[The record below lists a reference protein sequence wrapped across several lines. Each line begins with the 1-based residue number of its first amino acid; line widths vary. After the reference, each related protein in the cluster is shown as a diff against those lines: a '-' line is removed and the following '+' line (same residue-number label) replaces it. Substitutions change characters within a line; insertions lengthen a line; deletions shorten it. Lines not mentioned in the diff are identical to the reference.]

1 MPSTSPRSD
10 QSSKPATEASLAP
23 QGASPGTA
31 PDLMA
36 LAFESEEGRIVT
48 DARRLILRVNKAFCR
63 ITGYSSD
70 EVTGKNPALLGSG
83 LHDKAFF
90 AAMNERLD
98 QVGAW
103 QGEIWNRRKNGEV
116 YPEWLTISA
125 VKSADGEITHYLGTL
140 TDVSERKSVE
150 NELRNLAFY
159 DPLTRLPNRR
169 LLLDRLQQAMTVSA
183 RTEKTGA
190 VMLLDLDNFK
200 ALNDSLGHDIG
211 DELLME
217 VARRLESSVRQGDT
231 VARMG
236 GDEFVVM
243 LEGLDA
249 SGMAAAQAE
258 AVAAKIH
265 AALNRTYHLTHHGSL
280 DDRSQHQNTIEYH
293 STSSIGIALFLG
305 QHDSVA
311 AVLKKADL
319 AMYQSKATG
328 RNAISFFDR
337 GIQDAFTARM
347 VLHAELDDAIR
358 EKQFVIHY
366 HPLSD
371 GDGGM
376 SEVEA
381 LLRWQHPQ
389 RGLLH
394 PAEFIALAEQS
405 RKIIAL
411 DHWVLGT
418 VCRQLAVWRH
428 APKKFGICVNVNISP
443 VTFSQ
448 QNFVK
453 RVLDELAR
461 SGADPRLLRIEFT
474 ERLVLDDV
482 GVVIAKMGAL
492 GEAGVSFS
500 LDDFGTGDSS
510 LTYLKRLP
518 LHQLKI
524 SRSLVHDMATDSE
537 AASLVYTVIALAK
550 NMGLTVIAK
559 GAETREQQL
568 LLFEN
573 HCDLHQSYLFCEP
586 MPLAEFE
593 AFLEAR

>member
-1 MPSTSPRSD
+1 MARNSRKTD
-10 QSSKPATEASLAP
+10 PATEAMPKPRKPAARKPAP
-23 QGASPGTA
+23 V
-31 PDLMA
+31 DVMA
-36 LAFESEEGRIVT
+36 IAFESLEGRIIT
-48 DARRLILRVNKAFCR
+48 DAKRSILKINRAFSR
-63 ITGYSSD
+63 ITGYTPED
-70 EVTGKNPALLGSG
+70 VIGKDPGLLGSG
-83 LHDKAFF
+83 LHDHAFF
-90 AAMNERLD
+90 SAMNERLA
-98 QVGAW
+98 QTGAW
-103 QGEIWNRRKNGEV
+103 QGEIWNRRKTGEV
-116 YPEWLTISA
+116 YPEWLTITA
-125 VKSADGEITHYLGTL
+125 VKSPRGKVTHYLGTL
-140 TDVSERKSVE
+140 TDLSERKSIE

-183 RTEKTGA
+183 RSEKTGA

-211 DELLME
+211 DELLVE
-217 VARRLESSVRQGDT
+217 VAQRLEGSVRQGDT

-258 AVAAKIH
+258 AVASKIH
-265 AALNRTYHLTHHGSL
+265 AALNRTYHLAHHGAL
-280 DDRSQHQNTIEYH
+280 DDKLQHQNAIEYH
-293 STSSIGIALFLG
+293 CSSSIGIALFLG
-305 QHDSVA
+305 QQDSVA

-319 AMYQSKATG
+319 AMYQSKAMG
-328 RNAISFFDR
+328 RNAVSFFDR
-337 GIQDAFTARM
+337 GIQDAFAARM

-358 EKQFVIHY
+358 DGQFVIHY

-371 GDGGM
+371 GNGGM

-394 PAEFIALAEQS
+394 PAEFIAMAEQS

-418 VCRQLAVWRH
+418 VCAQLASWTLH
-428 APKKFGICVNVNISP
+428 PKKSRLCVTVNVSP

-448 QNFVK
+448 QDFVK
-453 RVLDELAR
+453 RVIDTLKK
-461 SGADPRLLRIEFT
+461 SGADPRLLRLEFT
-474 ERLVLDDV
+474 DRLVLDDV
-482 GVVIAKMGAL
+482 GLVIAKMGAL
-492 GEAGVSFS
+492 SDIGVSFS

-524 SRSLVHDMATDSE
+524 SRSLVHDMTTDSD

-550 NMGLTVIAK
+550 NLGLTVIAK
-559 GAETREQQL
+559 GAETHEQQT
-568 LLFEN
+568 LLFDQ

-586 MPLAEFE
+586 MPLAEFD
-593 AFLEAR
+593 AFLETH

>member
-1 MPSTSPRSD
+1 MARSPH
-10 QSSKPATEASLAP
+10 TTASGIDKDLPKGKA
-23 QGASPGTA
+23 GR
-31 PDLMA
+31 PDRPVDIMA
-36 LAFESEEGRIVT
+36 IAFESQEGRIVT
-48 DARRLILRVNKAFCR
+48 DANRSILKVNKAFSR
-63 ITGYSSD
+63 ITGYEPGD
-70 EVTGKNPALLGSG
+70 VIGKTPDLLGSG
-83 LHDKAFF
+83 LHDQAFF
-90 AAMNERLD
+90 TAMNERLE
-98 QVGAW
+98 QTGAW

-116 YPEWLTISA
+116 YPEWLTITA
-125 VKSADGEITHYLGTL
+125 VTSPTGEVTHYLGTL

-169 LLLDRLQQAMTVSA
+169 LLLDRLQQAMAVSA
-183 RTEKTGA
+183 RSEKTGA

-265 AALNRTYHLTHHGSL
+265 AALNCTYHLAHHGAI
-280 DDRSQHQNTIEYH
+280 DGKSQHQNAIEYH

-305 QHDSVA
+305 QQDSVA

-319 AMYQSKATG
+319 AMYQSKTTG

-347 VLHAELDDAIR
+347 VLHAELDEAIR
-358 EKQFVIHY
+358 GNQFVIHY

-371 GDGGM
+371 GNGGM

-394 PAEFIALAEQS
+394 PAEFIAMAEQS

-411 DHWVLGT
+411 DHWVLST
-418 VCRQLAVWRH
+418 VCAQLAVWNH
-428 APKKFGICVNVNISP
+428 TPKKSGLCVTINISP

-448 QNFVK
+448 QDFVK
-453 RVLDELAR
+453 RVLDELVK
-461 SGADPRLLRIEFT
+461 SGADPRLLRLEFT

-524 SRSLVHDMATDSE
+524 SRSLVHDMATDSK

-559 GAETREQQL
+559 GAETQEQQA
-568 LLFEN
+568 LLFDN
-573 HCDLHQSYLFCEP
+573 HCDLHQTYLFCEP
-586 MPLAEFE
+586 MPLAEFD
-593 AFLEAR
+593 AFLEAC

>member
-1 MPSTSPRSD
+1 MAPSPRKSE
-10 QSSKPATEASLAP
+10 SGTASKPRKAAARKPAPAVSADVMAIAFQSL
-23 QGASPGTA
+23 
-31 PDLMA
+31 
-36 LAFESEEGRIVT
+36 EGRIVT
-48 DARRLILRVNKAFCR
+48 DAKRSILTINEAFSR
-63 ITGYSSD
+63 ITGYAPED
-70 EVTGKNPALLGSG
+70 VIGKTPSVLGSG

-90 AAMNERLD
+90 AAMNERLE
-98 QVGAW
+98 QTGNW
-103 QGEIWNRRKNGEV
+103 QGEIWNRRKSGEV
-116 YPEWLTISA
+116 YPEWLTITA
-125 VKSADGEITHYLGTL
+125 VKSPRGKVTHYLGTL
-140 TDVSERKSVE
+140 TDLSERKSIE

-183 RTEKTGA
+183 RSEKTGA
-190 VMLLDLDNFK
+190 VMLIDLDNFK
-200 ALNDSLGHDIG
+200 TLNDSLGHDIG
-211 DELLME
+211 DELLVE
-217 VARRLESSVRQGDT
+217 VARRMESAVRQGDT

-258 AVAAKIH
+258 AVASKIH
-265 AALNRTYHLTHHGSL
+265 AALNQTYHLAHHGAL
-280 DDRSQHQNTIEYH
+280 DDKTQHQNAVEYH
-293 STSSIGIALFLG
+293 CGSSIGIALFLG
-305 QHDSVA
+305 QQDSVA

-319 AMYQSKATG
+319 AMYQSKAMG
-328 RNAISFFDR
+328 RNAVSFFDCH
-337 GIQDAFTARM
+337 IQDAFAARM

-358 EKQFVIHY
+358 DGQFVIHY

-371 GDGGM
+371 GNGGM
-376 SEVEA
+376 TEVEA

-411 DHWVLGT
+411 DHWVLKT
-418 VCRQLAVWRH
+418 VCAQLAEWTRC
-428 APKKFGICVNVNISP
+428 PKRSTLCVTVNVSP

-448 QNFVK
+448 QDFAK
-453 RVLDELAR
+453 RVLDTLKM
-461 SGADPRLLRIEFT
+461 SGADPRLLRLEFT

-482 GVVIAKMGAL
+482 GVVMAKMGTL
-492 GEAGVSFS
+492 SDVGVSFS

-510 LTYLKRLP
+510 LTYLRRLP
-518 LHQLKI
+518 LRQLKI
-524 SRSLVHDMATDSE
+524 SRSLVHDMTTDSD

-550 NMGLTVIAK
+550 NLGLTVIAK
-559 GAETREQQL
+559 GAETQEQQDL
-568 LLFEN
+568 LIDQ

-586 MPLAEFE
+586 MPLEEFN
-593 AFLEAR
+593 AFLAAH

>member
-1 MPSTSPRSD
+1 
-10 QSSKPATEASLAP
+10 
-23 QGASPGTA
+23 
-31 PDLMA
+31 MA

-48 DARRLILRVNKAFCR
+48 DANRLILRVNKAFCR
-63 ITGYSSD
+63 ITGYSAD
-70 EVTGKNPALLGSG
+70 EVTGKNSALLGSG
-83 LHDKAFF
+83 LHDRAFF
-90 AAMNERLD
+90 AAMYERLE
-98 QVGAW
+98 QVGVW

-116 YPEWLTISA
+116 YPQWLAIST
-125 VKSADGEITHYLGTL
+125 VKSANGEVTHFLGTL
-140 TDVSERKSVE
+140 TDISERKSVE

-169 LLLDRLQQAMTVSA
+169 LLLDRLQQAMVVSA
-183 RTEKTGA
+183 RSEKTGA

-265 AALNRTYHLTHHGSL
+265 AALNRTYHLTHHGAL
-280 DDRSQHQNTIEYH
+280 DDTSQHQNTIEYH

-305 QHDSVA
+305 QQDSVA

-358 EKQFVIHY
+358 YKQFVIHF

-418 VCRQLAVWRH
+418 VCKQLAAWSR
-428 APKKFGICVNVNISP
+428 APKKSGICVNVNISP

-448 QNFVK
+448 QDFVK
-453 RVLDELAR
+453 RTLDELAK
-461 SGADPRLLRIEFT
+461 SGANPRLLRIEFT

-510 LTYLKRLP
+510 LTYLRRLP

-559 GAETREQQL
+559 GAETREQQM

-586 MPLAEFE
+586 MALAEFE

>member
-1 MPSTSPRSD
+1 M
-10 QSSKPATEASLAP
+10 
-23 QGASPGTA
+23 
-31 PDLMA
+31 
-36 LAFESEEGRIVT
+36 I
-48 DARRLILRVNKAFCR
+48 
-63 ITGYSSD
+63 
-70 EVTGKNPALLGSG
+70 GKNPSLLGSG
-83 LHDKAFF
+83 LHDKGFF
-90 AAMNERLD
+90 AAMNERLEKT
-98 QVGAW
+98 GAW

-125 VKSADGEITHYLGTL
+125 VKSTRGKVTHYLGTL
-140 TDVSERKSVE
+140 TDLSERKSIE

-169 LLLDRLQQAMTVSA
+169 LLLDRLQQAMTVAA
-183 RTEKTGA
+183 RSGKTGA

-211 DELLME
+211 DELLIE
-217 VARRLESSVRQGDT
+217 VAQRLEASVRQGDT

-243 LEGLDA
+243 LEGLDTG
-249 SGMAAAQAE
+249 GMAAAQAE
-258 AVAAKIH
+258 AVATKIH
-265 AALNRTYHLTHHGSL
+265 TALNRTYHLARHGAL
-280 DDRSQHQNTIEYH
+280 DEKSQHPNGIEYH
-293 STSSIGIALFLG
+293 CTSSIGIALFLG
-305 QHDSVA
+305 QQDSVA

-319 AMYQSKATG
+319 AMYQSKTLG
-328 RNAISFFDR
+328 RNAVSFFDR
-337 GIQDAFTARM
+337 GIQDAFSARM
-347 VLHAELDDAIR
+347 LLHAELDDAVR
-358 EKQFVIHY
+358 NGQFVVYY

-371 GDGGM
+371 GEGGM

-381 LLRWQHPQ
+381 LLRWNHPQ

-411 DHWVLGT
+411 DHWMLGT
-418 VCRQLAVWRH
+418 VCAQLADW
-428 APKKFGICVNVNISP
+428 ADCPKKSHLCVTANISP

-448 QNFVK
+448 QDFVK
-453 RVLDELAR
+453 RVLDELAE
-461 SGADPRLLRIEFT
+461 SGADPKLLRLEFT

-482 GVVIAKMGAL
+482 GEVIAKMGAL
-492 GEAGVSFS
+492 SDVGVSFS

-524 SRSLVHDMATDSE
+524 SRSLVQDMTTDSE
-537 AASLVYTVIALAK
+537 AASLVYTVITLAK
-550 NMGLTVIAK
+550 NLGLTVIAK
-559 GAETREQQL
+559 GAETQEQQNL
-568 LLFEN
+568 LSDQ

-586 MPLAEFE
+586 MPLAEFDAFIE
-593 AFLEAR
+593 AH